1 MKRLRSSDDLESSG
15 EKGVLKDWAR
25 REEDPSLHRSSS
37 NRSFYYKPESGR
49 KGLSSSSS
57 RYDRF
62 EDDRESL
69 RPIKK
74 RSDYDVDN
82 YDRRKSYN
90 RYSHSSDKGVLS
102 SSPRAGY
109 GAERIHRS
117 ESFSGSRRE
126 VPKGFRSERDRSRR
140 EGSVSSWRRFGAGK
154 DNDEGTRSGG
164 DSGRGS
170 RIGSEDIEKAKSPS
184 GWRDAKSPAWSK
196 DSGSEQSR
204 SVEVKKS
211 EGLPMEN
218 DGHSSEMEEGEL
230 EPDHPSSATEPVA
243 EDEASGEVNP
253 SQNEHES
260 ERQVDSKRRDD
271 RRVNSLYE
279 QKVELSKA
287 SVTAEQSEETQSDNV
302 QDIFKDSDG
311 LSDHGTSMGHSG
323 MGNGTETAVDYVGK
337 KNEFT
342 RKTSGSREE
351 ERNVDAE
358 KLPPKKRE
366 QGEEKS
372 RDAGSK
378 VNCIEIR
385 ELNRELVGEGGPPGS
400 VSSVAH
406 EDVSQSVKDKGKSV
420 AVSPGNITALPA
432 DGLRMDNEPRD
443 IVPCGNS
450 DMEGPSTRGLELFL
464 SGPVKKPEKADKF
477 SNCMTRDEKFGLEP
491 LELSLSLPNVLL
503 PIGAQNEVQAP
514 GSPSQGRSFQSFA
527 SSFRTNSDGFTMS
540 MSFSG
545 SQHFTHNPSCSL
557 AHNSVDYEQSVKSR
571 PLFQDVDW
579 QALAANEQKD
589 NDIPNCQDMLPNGTG
604 LYQQSQASQGNS
616 SGQAVAKHL
625 KAAEGG
631 SRLPAG
637 LERQLST
644 GKASRHPNGARSPT
658 SVGSHETVSEYNKDK
673 TQLTR
678 AKDSSFYR
686 FGGSDGKELQ
696 LSVGPDFIESVI
708 TIMVSEPIHVTA
720 RKFNE
725 ISGQQLLCLKEAVC
739 DIITN
744 PGKQWQLSTLQKA
757 LQKRS
762 DISLETLLKSHR
774 SQLELLVA
782 LKTGLQEFL
791 RPSCDVSTSVLA
803 EMFLNLRCR
812 NLICRSSLPVDE
824 CECKVCSQKS
834 GFCSACMCLVCSK
847 FDMASNTCSWVGCD
861 VCLHWCHADC
871 GLRESYIRNGRSASG
886 SKGSVE
892 MQFHCVACNHP
903 SEMFGFVKEVFQN
916 FAKEWTAEA
925 FAKELEYVKRIFC
938 ASEDVRGKHLHEIAN
953 YMLSK
958 LATKADLQEV
968 QSQMMHFFLTEPDS
982 VKSDN
987 VPAIQGKELATKNHE
1002 GNNGISRSSPGAMW
1016 LKSVSSEKAPQVE
1029 KPTGLPSNFDI
1040 LRNEKS
1046 AMNSSFQPSMEKGP
1060 VFDELDS
1067 IVRIKHAESNMFQT
1081 RADDAR
1087 KEADALKRIA
1097 VTKSE
1102 RIEEEY
1108 VTRIAKLRLA
1118 EAEDMRKQKL
1128 QELQSVER
1136 AYQDYFNMKMRME
1149 NKIKDMLLKMEA
1161 ARRNLSL

>member
-25 REEDPSLHRSSS
+25 REEDSSLHRSSS
-37 NRSFYYKPESGR
+37 NRSFYYKAESGR

-57 RYDRF
+57 SRYDRF
-62 EDDRESL
+62 EEDRESL

-74 RSDYDVDN
+74 RTDYDVDN

-90 RYSHSSDKGVLS
+90 RYRHSNERGVLS
-102 SSPRAGY
+102 SSPRGGY
-109 GAERIHRS
+109 GADRIHRS
-117 ESFSGSRRE
+117 ESFSGPRRDF
-126 VPKGFRSERDRSRR
+126 PKGFRSERDRSRR
-140 EGSVSSWRRFGAGK
+140 EGSVSSWRRFGSGK
-154 DNDEGTRSGG
+154 DSDEGTRSGG
-164 DSGRGS
+164 DSARGS
-170 RIGSEDIEKAKSPS
+170 RNESEDIGKAKSPP

-211 EGLPMEN
+211 EGLRMESGG
-218 DGHSSEMEEGEL
+218 GHSSEMEEGEL
-230 EPDHPSSATEPVA
+230 EPDHPSSATEPAA
-243 EDEASGEVNP
+243 EEEASGEVNP
-253 SQNEHES
+253 SLMEHES
-260 ERQVDSKRRDD
+260 ERHVESKRRDD
-271 RRVNSLYE
+271 VVNSLYE
-279 QKVELSKA
+279 QKVELSKV

-311 LSDHGTSMGHSG
+311 LSDHGTSMGPSG
-323 MGNGTETAVDYVGK
+323 MGNGTETVVDHVAE
-337 KNEFT
+337 KNEST
-342 RKTSGSREE
+342 RKSSGSREE
-351 ERNVDAE
+351 EKNVDAE

-366 QGEEKS
+366 QGEEKN
-372 RDAGSK
+372 RVAESK

-385 ELNRELVGEGGPPGS
+385 ELNRELVQEGGRPGS
-400 VSSVAH
+400 ISSGAH
-406 EDVSQSVKDKGKSV
+406 EDVPQSVKDKGKSV
-420 AVSPGNITALPA
+420 AVSPGNITVPPA
-432 DGLRMDNEPRD
+432 DGLMETQG
-443 IVPCGNS
+443 IVRCGNS

-464 SGPVKKPEKADKF
+464 SGPVKETEKADKF
-477 SNCMTRDEKFGLEP
+477 SNCMTKDEKFGLEP

-527 SSFRTNSDGFTMS
+527 SSFRTNSDGYTMS

-557 AHNSVDYEQSVKSR
+557 THDPVDYEQSVKSR
-571 PLFQDVDW
+571 PLFQGVDW
-579 QALAANEQKD
+579 QALASNEQKN
-589 NDIPNCQDMLPNGTG
+589 NDIPNSQGMLPNGTG

-625 KAAEGG
+625 RAAEGG

-637 LERQLST
+637 LNRQLST
-644 GKASRHPNGARSPT
+644 GKASRHSNGARSPT
-658 SVGSHETVSEYNKDK
+658 QSVGSHETGSEYNKDK
-673 TQLTR
+673 KQLTR
-678 AKDSSFYR
+678 AQDSSSYR
-686 FGGSDGKELQ
+686 FGGSENKELQ
-696 LSVGPDFIESVI
+696 LAVGPDFIESVI
-708 TIMVSEPIHVTA
+708 TTMVSEPIHVTA
-720 RKFNE
+720 RRFNE
-725 ISGQQLLCLKEAVC
+725 ISGQHLLCLKEAVC

-744 PGKQWQLSTLQKA
+744 PGKHWQLSA
-757 LQKRS
+757 LQKELQNRS
-762 DISLETLLKSHR
+762 DITSDTLLNSHR

-791 RPSCDVSTSVLA
+791 RPSYDVSSPDLA
-803 EMFLNLRCR
+803 DIFLNLRCR
-812 NLICRSSLPVDE
+812 NLTCRSLLPVDE
-824 CECKVCSQKS
+824 CECKVCSQKN

-886 SKGSVE
+886 AKGSVE

-925 FAKELEYVKRIFC
+925 FSKELEYVKRIFC
-938 ASEDVRGKHLHEIAN
+938 ASEDVRGKRLHEIAN

-958 LATKADLQEV
+958 LAIKADLQEV
-968 QSQMMHFFLTEPDS
+968 QSQIMHFFLTEPDS
-982 VKSDN
+982 VKSDS
-987 VPAIQGKELATKNHE
+987 VPIIQGKELSTKNHE
-1002 GNNGISRSSPGAMW
+1002 GNNGIAWPSQGAMW

-1029 KPTGLPSNFDI
+1029 KPTGLPSSFDS
-1040 LRNEKS
+1040 LRNEKQ
-1046 AMNSSFQPSMEKGP
+1046 AMNSVFQPSIEKGP
-1060 VFDELDS
+1060 VFDELES
-1067 IVRIKHAESNMFQT
+1067 IVRIKQAEAKMFQA
-1081 RADDAR
+1081 RADEAR
-1087 KEADALKRIA
+1087 READALKRIA

-1108 VTRIAKLRLA
+1108 ITRITKLRLA
-1118 EAEDMRKQKL
+1118 DAEDMRKQKL
-1128 QELQSVER
+1128 QELQSLDR

-1149 NKIKDMLLKMEA
+1149 NNIKDLLLKMEA
-1161 ARRNLSL
+1161 TRRNLSL

>member
-1 MKRLRSSDDLESSG
+1 MKRLRSSEDLESCG

-82 YDRRKSYN
+82 YERWKSYN
-90 RYSHSSDKGVLS
+90 QYSNDKGVLS
-102 SSPRAGY
+102 SSPRSGY
-109 GAERIHRS
+109 GADRIHRS
-117 ESFSGSRRE
+117 ESFSGPRRE

-140 EGSVSSWRRFGAGK
+140 EGSVSSWRRFSAGK
-154 DNDEGTRSGG
+154 DSDEGTRSGG
-164 DSGRGS
+164 DSARGS
-170 RIGSEDIEKAKSPS
+170 RIESEHIEKAKSPP

-211 EGLPMEN
+211 ESLPMEN
-218 DGHSSEMEEGEL
+218 GGHSSEMEEGEL

-253 SQNEHES
+253 SQMENES
-260 ERQVDSKRRDD
+260 ERQVDSKRRDGG
-271 RRVNSLYE
+271 VNSLYE
-279 QKVELSKA
+279 QKVELSKV

-302 QDIFKDSDG
+302 QDVFKDSDG
-311 LSDHGTSMGHSG
+311 LSEHGTSMGSSG
-323 MGNGTETAVDYVGK
+323 MGNGTETVVDFVGE
-337 KNEFT
+337 KNVST
-342 RKTSGSREE
+342 RKRSDSREE
-351 ERNVDAE
+351 EKNVDFE

-366 QGEEKS
+366 QGEEKNK
-372 RDAGSK
+372 DTESK
-378 VNCIEIR
+378 VNCIPIP
-385 ELNRELVGEGGPPGS
+385 ELNRELVGEGEPPGSGS
-400 VSSVAH
+400 VSSLAH
-406 EDVSQSVKDKGKSV
+406 EDASHSVKDKGKSV
-420 AVSPGNITALPA
+420 AISPGNITVPPA
-432 DGLRMDNEPRD
+432 DSLRMDSKPRGS
-443 IVPCGNS
+443 VPCGNS
-450 DMEGPSTRGLELFL
+450 DMEGPSTRGLDLFL
-464 SGPVKKPEKADKF
+464 SVPVKKPEKADKF
-477 SNCMTRDEKFGLEP
+477 SNCMTKDEKFGLEP

-503 PIGAQNEVQAP
+503 PIGVRNEVQPP
-514 GSPSQGRSFQSFA
+514 GSPSQGRSFQSFG

-557 AHNSVDYEQSVKSR
+557 THNSVDYEQSVKSR
-571 PLFQDVDW
+571 PLFQGVDW
-579 QALAANEQKD
+579 QALASNEQKN
-589 NDIPNCQDMLPNGTG
+589 NDIPNGQDLLSNGTG
-604 LYQQSQASQGNS
+604 LYQQSQLSQGNS
-616 SGQAVAKHL
+616 SGGAVAKHL
-625 KAAEGG
+625 GAAEGS

-637 LERQLST
+637 LDRQLST

-658 SVGSHETVSEYNKDK
+658 QSVGSHETGSEYNKDK
-673 TQLTR
+673 KQLTR

-686 FGGSDGKELQ
+686 FAGSDSKELQ
-696 LSVGPDFIESVI
+696 LAAGPDFIESVI
-708 TIMVSEPIHVTA
+708 TTMVSESIHVTA
-720 RKFNE
+720 RRFNE
-725 ISGQQLLCLKEAVC
+725 ISGQHLLCLKEAVC

-744 PGKQWQLSTLQKA
+744 PGKHWQLSTLQKA

-762 DISLETLLKSHR
+762 DITLETLLESHR

-791 RPSCDVSTSVLA
+791 HPSYDVSTSHLA
-803 EMFLNLRCR
+803 DIFLNLRCR
-812 NLICRSSLPVDE
+812 NVTCRSSLPVDE
-824 CECKVCSQKS
+824 CECKVCSQKN

-886 SKGSVE
+886 AKGSVE
-892 MQFHCVACNHP
+892 MQFHCVACDHP

-938 ASEDVRGKHLHEIAN
+938 ASEDVRGKRLHEIAN

-958 LATKADLQEV
+958 LAIKADLQEV
-968 QSQMMHFFLTEPDS
+968 QSQIMRFFLTEPDS

-987 VPAIQGKELATKNHE
+987 VPIIQGKELSSKNHE
-1002 GNNGISRSSPGAMW
+1002 GNNGIAWPSQGAMW
-1016 LKSVSSEKAPQVE
+1016 LKSVSSEKAPQVD
-1029 KPTGLPSNFDI
+1029 KPMGLPSSFDS
-1040 LRNEKS
+1040 LRNEKQ
-1046 AMNSSFQPSMEKGP
+1046 AVNSSFQPSMEKGP
-1060 VFDELDS
+1060 VFDELES
-1067 IVRIKHAESNMFQT
+1067 IVRIKQAEAKMFQT
-1081 RADDAR
+1081 RADEAR
-1087 KEADALKRIA
+1087 READALKCIA
-1097 VTKSE
+1097 VTKGE

-1108 VTRIAKLRLA
+1108 VTRITKLRLA
-1118 EAEDMRKQKL
+1118 EAEDIRKQKL
-1128 QELQSVER
+1128 QELQSLER
-1136 AYQDYFNMKMRME
+1136 GYQEYFNMKMRME
-1149 NKIKDMLLKMEA
+1149 NNIKDLLLKMEA
-1161 ARRNLSL
+1161 TRRNLSL

>member
-1 MKRLRSSDDLESSG
+1 MKRLRSSEDLESSG

-25 REEDPSLHRSSS
+25 REEDPGLHRSSS
-37 NRSFYYKPESGR
+37 NRNFYYKPESGR
-49 KGLSSSSS
+49 KGLSSSSSS

-82 YDRRKSYN
+82 YERRKSYN
-90 RYSHSSDKGVLS
+90 RYSHSNERGVLS
-102 SSPRAGY
+102 SSPRGGY
-109 GAERIHRS
+109 GADRIHRS
-117 ESFSGSRRE
+117 ESFSGPRRE
-126 VPKGFRSERDRSRR
+126 FPKGVRSERDRSRR
-140 EGSVSSWRRFGAGK
+140 EGSVSSWRRFGSGK
-154 DNDEGTRSGG
+154 DSDEGTKSGG
-164 DSGRGS
+164 DSARGS
-170 RIGSEDIEKAKSPS
+170 RIESEDVGKAKSPP

-204 SVEVKKS
+204 SLEVKKS
-211 EGLPMEN
+211 DGLLMEN
-218 DGHSSEMEEGEL
+218 GGHSSEMEEGEV
-230 EPDHPSSATEPVA
+230 EPDHPSSASEPAA
-243 EDEASGEVNP
+243 EDEATCEVNP
-253 SQNEHES
+253 SLMEHES
-260 ERQVDSKRRDD
+260 ERHVESKRRDD
-271 RRVNSLYE
+271 GMNSSYE
-279 QKVELSKA
+279 LKVELSKV
-287 SVTAEQSEETQSDNV
+287 SVTAEQSEETQPDNV
-302 QDIFKDSDG
+302 QDMCKDGDG
-311 LSDHGTSMGHSG
+311 LSAHGTSMGPSG
-323 MGNGTETAVDYVGK
+323 MGNGTETAVDHVGE
-337 KNEFT
+337 KNEST
-342 RKTSGSREE
+342 RKSSGSREE
-351 ERNVDAE
+351 EKNVDAE

-366 QGEEKS
+366 QGEEKN
-372 RDAGSK
+372 RDAESK
-378 VNCIEIR
+378 VNRIEIR
-385 ELNRELVGEGGPPGS
+385 ELNRELIREGGPPGS

-406 EDVSQSVKDKGKSV
+406 EDVSQCVKDKGKSI
-420 AVSPGNITALPA
+420 AVSPGNITVPPA
-432 DGLRMDNEPRD
+432 DGLRMDNEPRS
-443 IVPCGNS
+443 IVLCGNS

-464 SGPVKKPEKADKF
+464 SGPVKKPEKTDKF
-477 SNCMTRDEKFGLEP
+477 SKCVTKEEKFGLEP

-503 PIGAQNEVQAP
+503 PIGAQNEDQPP

-527 SSFRTNSDGFTMS
+527 SSFRTNSDGYTMS

-557 AHNSVDYEQSVKSR
+557 THDPVDFEQSVKSR
-571 PLFQDVDW
+571 PLFQGVDW
-579 QALAANEQKD
+579 QALASNEQKN
-589 NDIPNCQDMLPNGTG
+589 NDVPNCQGMLSNGTG

-616 SGQAVAKHL
+616 SGQVVAKPL
-625 KAAEGG
+625 RAPNGG

-637 LERQLST
+637 LDRQLSS

-658 SVGSHETVSEYNKDK
+658 QSVGSHETGSEYNKDK
-673 TQLTR
+673 KQLTR
-678 AKDSSFYR
+678 ANSSFYR

-696 LSVGPDFIESVI
+696 LAVGADFIESVI
-708 TIMVSEPIHVTA
+708 TTMVSEPIHVTA
-720 RKFNE
+720 RRFNE
-725 ISGQQLLCLKEAVC
+725 ISGQHLLYLKEAVS

-744 PGKQWQLSTLQKA
+744 PGKHWQLSALQKA
-757 LQKRS
+757 LQNRS
-762 DISLETLLKSHR
+762 DITLDTLLKSHR

-791 RPSCDVSTSVLA
+791 RPSYDVSSSDLA
-803 EMFLNLRCR
+803 DIFLNLKCR
-812 NLICRSSLPVDE
+812 NLTCRSSLPVDE
-824 CECKVCSQKS
+824 CECKVCSQKN

-886 SKGSVE
+886 AKGSVE

-903 SEMFGFVKEVFQN
+903 SEMFGFVKEVFHN

-925 FAKELEYVKRIFC
+925 FSKELEYVKRIFG

-958 LATKADLQEV
+958 LAIKADLQEV
-968 QSQMMHFFLTEPDS
+968 QSQIMHFFLTEPDS

-987 VPAIQGKELATKNHE
+987 VPISQGKESSTKNHE
-1002 GNNGISRSSPGAMW
+1002 GNNGIAWPSQGAMW

-1029 KPTGLPSNFDI
+1029 KPTGLPSSFDS
-1040 LRNEKS
+1040 LGNEKQ
-1046 AMNSSFQPSMEKGP
+1046 AMNLSFQPSMEKGP
-1060 VFDELDS
+1060 VFDELES
-1067 IVRIKHAESNMFQT
+1067 IVRIKQAEAKMFQA
-1081 RADDAR
+1081 RADEAR
-1087 KEADALKRIA
+1087 KEADALQHIA

-1108 VTRIAKLRLA
+1108 ITRITKLRLA

-1128 QELQSVER
+1128 QELQSLER

-1149 NKIKDMLLKMEA
+1149 NNIRDLLLKMEA
-1161 ARRNLSL
+1161 TRRNLSL

>member
-1 MKRLRSSDDLESSG
+1 MKRLRSSDDLESCG

-37 NRSFYYKPESGR
+37 NRSFYYKSESGR

-74 RSDYDVDN
+74 RSDYDLDN

-90 RYSHSSDKGVLS
+90 RYSHSNDKGVLS
-102 SSPRAGY
+102 SSPRGGY

-117 ESFSGSRRE
+117 ESFSGPRRE

-140 EGSVSSWRRFGAGK
+140 EGSVSSWRRFGGVK
-154 DNDEGTRSGG
+154 DSDEGARSGG
-164 DSGRGS
+164 DSARGS
-170 RIGSEDIEKAKSPS
+170 RVESEDIDKAKSPP

-218 DGHSSEMEEGEL
+218 GGHSSEMEEGEL
-230 EPDHPSSATEPVA
+230 EPDHPSSATEPAA
-243 EDEASGEVNP
+243 EDEASGEVNR
-253 SQNEHES
+253 SQMEHES
-260 ERQVDSKRRDD
+260 ERQVDSKRQDD
-271 RRVNSLYE
+271 GVNSLYD
-279 QKVELSKA
+279 QKVELSKV
-287 SVTAEQSEETQSDNV
+287 SITAEQSEETQSDNV
-302 QDIFKDSDG
+302 QDIFKDGDG

-323 MGNGTETAVDYVGK
+323 MGNGTETLIDHVGE
-337 KNEFT
+337 KNGST
-342 RKTSGSREE
+342 RKSNGSREE
-351 ERNVDAE
+351 EKNVDAE

-366 QGEEKS
+366 QGEEKN
-372 RDAGSK
+372 RDAKSK
-378 VNCIEIR
+378 INCIEIH
-385 ELNRELVGEGGPPGS
+385 ELNRELVGEGGPPDS

-406 EDVSQSVKDKGKSV
+406 EDVSLSVKDKGKCL
-420 AVSPGNITALPA
+420 AVSPDNITTPPA
-432 DGLRMDNEPRD
+432 DGLMMDNEPRG

-450 DMEGPSTRGLELFL
+450 DMEGPSTRGLDLFL

-477 SNCMTRDEKFGLEP
+477 SNCMTKDEKFGLEP

-503 PIGAQNEVQAP
+503 PIGAQNEVQPP

-527 SSFRTNSDGFTMS
+527 SSFHTNSDGFTMS

-545 SQHFTHNPSCSL
+545 SQHFTHNPSCSMT
-557 AHNSVDYEQSVKSR
+557 HNSVDYEQSVKSR
-571 PLFQDVDW
+571 PLFQGVDW
-579 QALAANEQKD
+579 QALASNEQKN
-589 NDIPNCQDMLPNGTG
+589 NDIPNCQGMLSNGTG

-625 KAAEGG
+625 RAAEES

-637 LERQLST
+637 LDRQLST

-658 SVGSHETVSEYNKDK
+658 QSVGSHETGSEYNKDK
-673 TQLTR
+673 KQLTK

-696 LSVGPDFIESVI
+696 LPVGPDFIESVI

-720 RKFNE
+720 RRFNE
-725 ISGQQLLCLKEAVC
+725 ISGQQLLCVKEALC

-744 PGKQWQLSTLQKA
+744 PGNHWQLSTLQKA

-762 DISLETLLKSHR
+762 DITLDTLLKSHR

-791 RPSCDVSTSVLA
+791 RPSYDVSTSDLA
-803 EMFLNLRCR
+803 DIFLNLRCR
-812 NLICRSSLPVDE
+812 NLTCRSPLPVDE
-824 CECKVCSQKS
+824 CECKVCSQKN

-886 SKGSVE
+886 AKGCVE

-925 FAKELEYVKRIFC
+925 FSKELEYVKRIFC
-938 ASEDVRGKHLHEIAN
+938 ASEDIRGKRLHDIAN

-958 LATKADLQEV
+958 LAIKADLQEV

-987 VPAIQGKELATKNHE
+987 APIIQGKELSTKNHE
-1002 GNNGISRSSPGAMW
+1002 GNNGIARPSQGAMW

-1029 KPTGLPSNFDI
+1029 KPTGLPSSFDS
-1040 LRNEKS
+1040 LRNEKQ
-1046 AMNSSFQPSMEKGP
+1046 AMSLSFQPSMEKGP
-1060 VFDELDS
+1060 VFDELES
-1067 IVRIKHAESNMFQT
+1067 IVRIKQAEAKMFQA
-1081 RADDAR
+1081 RADEAR
-1087 KEADALKRIA
+1087 READALKRIG

-1108 VTRIAKLRLA
+1108 VTRITKLRLA

-1128 QELQSVER
+1128 QELQSLER

-1149 NKIKDMLLKMEA
+1149 NKIKDLLLKMEA
-1161 ARRNLSL
+1161 TRRNLSL